1 MKLLKKNKIKNN
13 LNTELKE
20 MGVFSAVAGNQLPN
34 QLQTDVNQSLKTK
47 SYFYF
52 LTQPVCIV
60 YRFCAR
66 VCPSSWFVSPV
77 DTQIIN
83 TVSTAR
89 TPLAFSFSF
98 PLFFFS
104 SISSLFRL
112 RFVVLRAVFPFSSFF
127 RFVFRLNPFYFRF
140 PAILEADSVILLFRL
155 HATAAKRPLRAWS
168 MRIPLISCLIYCVVD
183 VDLPLFFSCLAY
195 LFRFLFGHRL
205 FFILSF
211 PVGTRLLPRFCFRFL
226 LWLV

>member
-1 MKLLKKNKIKNN
+1 
-13 LNTELKE
+13 
-20 MGVFSAVAGNQLPN
+20 MGVFSDVAGNQLPN

-98 PLFFFS
+98 PLFFFLLFLRCFVSVS
-104 SISSLFRL
+104 SCSGLSFLSPL
-112 RFVVLRAVFPFSSFF
+112 SFVSFSVWIPSIFAFLLSWRRIPSFCYFVSTLQPLSAHCEPEVCVFPLSLALFI
-127 RFVFRLNPFYFRF
+127 
-140 PAILEADSVILLFRL
+140 ALLML
-155 HATAAKRPLRAWS
+155 TYL
-168 MRIPLISCLIYCVVD
+168 YY
-183 VDLPLFFSCLAY
+183 FSCLAY

-205 FFILSF
+205 FC
-211 PVGTRLLPRFCFRFL
+211 LLYTSPSPRD
-226 LWLV
+226 